1 MMGDFMQK
9 VSDRYPLHWMVWE
22 NQPEVL
28 EKELEANAN
37 IIDKELNDPRGRTPL
52 HLAVA
57 LNRYDCCKV
66 LLKHGANS
74 NAENKGGFHAHALTQ
89 YAIFFVHDY
98 ITI

>member
-9 VSDRYPLHWMVWE
+9 ASDRFPLHWMVWE
-22 NQPEVL
+22 NQPVTL

-37 IIDKELNDPRGRTPL
+37 VIDKELSDPRGRTPL

-66 LLKHGANS
+66 LLKHGADS
-74 NAENKGGFHAHALTQ
+74 NAENKGYHPT
-89 YAIFFVHDY
+89 
-98 ITI
+98 T